1 MMELLDTVV
10 PRLNTSTSLGQA
22 LVSMFKSIEEELT
35 LEGVEPGAVKVI
47 VFGGCAVHLY
57 THHRISTD
65 VDAKIY
71 SSGLQNKLR
80 LQTLLAE
87 FPEQFFDERTGRVM
101 ELNYDLQYNTGF
113 GPLHEDYW
121 ERSIPLEEFPVESAL
136 HLHIAAPIDIAIS
149 KLGRATDQDVSDIM
163 ALLRAG
169 FIVTTELRRLAM
181 QAIDMYVGNKEPP
194 KSILTNI
201 LHDYLETTDGEA
213 F

>member
-1 MMELLDTVV
+1 METPYVV
-10 PRLNTSTSLGQA
+10 APRLNTSSSLGQA
-22 LVSMFKSIEEELT
+22 LISMFKSIEVELI
-35 LEGVEPGAVKVI
+35 LEGAKPGAVKVI

-57 THHRISTD
+57 THHRVSTD
-65 VDAKIY
+65 VDAEIY
-71 SSGLQNKLR
+71 CTNIHHKLR

-87 FPEQFFDERTGRVM
+87 CPEQFFDEQSGRVM

-121 ERSIPLEEFPVESAL
+121 ERSIPLAEFTAESAL

-149 KLGRATDQDVSDIM
+149 KLGRATDQDVGDIM

-169 FIVTTELRRLAM
+169 FIVTTEFRRLAL

-194 KSILTNI
+194 ASVLTNI
-201 LHDYLETTDGEA
+201 LHDYLETEVDEA
-213 F
+213 Y

>member
-1 MMELLDTVV
+1 MMELPDTVV

-35 LEGVEPGAVKVI
+35 LEGAEPGAVKVI

-65 VDAKIY
+65 VDAEIY
-71 SSGLQNKLR
+71 SSNSRNKLR

-87 FPEQFFDERTGRVM
+87 FPEQFFDDRTGRVM

-121 ERSIPLEEFPVESAL
+121 ERSLPLKEFSVESAL

-149 KLGRATDQDVSDIM
+149 KLGRATDQDVSDVM

-194 KSILTNI
+194 KSVLTNI
-201 LHDYLETTDGEA
+201 LHDYLETTDGAA